1 MDLLFGLRLNL
12 AKAASVFE
20 MGPIQQTGLSGEGR
34 REGGPLSIQAARCAP
49 AATLSECVSV
59 FCRGKTLGAG
69 AELHIYTRSNPL
81 VYLPDSHHVS
91 GSVFPSAV

>member
-1 MDLLFGLRLNL
+1 
-12 AKAASVFE
+12 

-34 REGGPLSIQAARCAP
+34 REGGPLSIQADRCAP
-49 AATLSECVSV
+49 AATLSKCVSV